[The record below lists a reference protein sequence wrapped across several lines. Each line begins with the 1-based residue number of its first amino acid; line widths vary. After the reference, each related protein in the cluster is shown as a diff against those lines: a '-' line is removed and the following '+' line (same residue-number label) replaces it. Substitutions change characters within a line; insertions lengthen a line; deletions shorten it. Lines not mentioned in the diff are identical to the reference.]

1 MAFYDNYV
9 SSISAPKN
17 YWKEQLQE
25 VVNQSFENASTIQF
39 DIEEEDEFGSMMFH
53 PVECRITSLVD
64 AKTGQRNND
73 DYRKIIFKDLT
84 KEPVI
89 GTRYR
94 FEDNIWMCFSTD
106 NIKTDTSSAYLRRC
120 NNVITTEDK
129 YGKIHEEPCY
139 IDYKVNETQL
149 FQEYTMTTPAARI
162 VVTCQTN
169 KYTKDININDRY
181 IFNNQV
187 YRIRE
192 FNSFDRLKTF
202 DNNTSY
208 LISFHADVDAI
219 NNADRFDIRVAD
231 YFKPAYKVV
240 SQNIINNIVGY
251 TNKVDCHVEFMNEIV
266 DEPVLYE
273 STNTDIC
280 SINQY
285 NGQYQLKQVGA
296 CKIYCKLFNNQNIV
310 SVVDVVVEDSLPDTI
325 VNVIEPDITYIK
337 LNTTQT
343 YTIYAYRQG
352 IKLDTKFNI
361 EAYDIPENCFDFS
374 TTTNSFT
381 IKYKRLYE
389 DGLLKVV
396 CTNLDTNEKTTFYI
410 ELGGIW

>member
-9 SSISAPKN
+9 SSISTPKN

-169 KYTKDININDRY
+169 KYTKDIDYLYVQKSQDYIPYSYQDLLNIFY
-181 IFNNQV
+181 SVI
-187 YRIRE
+187 
-192 FNSFDRLKTF
+192 
-202 DNNTSY
+202 DNGWDQ
-208 LISFHADVDAI
+208 F
-219 NNADRFDIRVAD
+219 
-231 YFKPAYKVV
+231 
-240 SQNIINNIVGY
+240 
-251 TNKVDCHVEFMNEIV
+251 
-266 DEPVLYE
+266 
-273 STNTDIC
+273 
-280 SINQY
+280 
-285 NGQYQLKQVGA
+285 
-296 CKIYCKLFNNQNIV
+296 
-310 SVVDVVVEDSLPDTI
+310 
-325 VNVIEPDITYIK
+325 
-337 LNTTQT
+337 
-343 YTIYAYRQG
+343 
-352 IKLDTKFNI
+352 
-361 EAYDIPENCFDFS
+361 
-374 TTTNSFT
+374 
-381 IKYKRLYE
+381 
-389 DGLLKVV
+389 
-396 CTNLDTNEKTTFYI
+396 TFYCP
-410 ELGGIW
+410 EE

>member
-1 MAFYDNYV
+1 
-9 SSISAPKN
+9 
-17 YWKEQLQE
+17 
-25 VVNQSFENASTIQF
+25 
-39 DIEEEDEFGSMMFH
+39 
-53 PVECRITSLVD
+53 
-64 AKTGQRNND
+64 
-73 DYRKIIFKDLT
+73 
-84 KEPVI
+84 
-89 GTRYR
+89 
-94 FEDNIWMCFSTD
+94 
-106 NIKTDTSSAYLRRC
+106 
-120 NNVITTEDK
+120 
-129 YGKIHEEPCY
+129 
-139 IDYKVNETQL
+139 
-149 FQEYTMTTPAARI
+149 
-162 VVTCQTN
+162 
-169 KYTKDININDRY
+169 
-181 IFNNQV
+181 
-187 YRIRE
+187 
-192 FNSFDRLKTF
+192 
-202 DNNTSY
+202 
-208 LISFHADVDAI
+208 
-219 NNADRFDIRVAD
+219 
-231 YFKPAYKVV
+231 
-240 SQNIINNIVGY
+240 
-251 TNKVDCHVEFMNEIV
+251 MNEIV

-343 YTIYAYRQG
+343 YTVYAYRQG